1 MKSGL
6 CLPNPNPSRTNAG
19 RGFEKV
25 ILRLVKGGPER
36 LAIEAGQ
43 IDAIVDPASGNA
55 ILLPEAQ
62 RALIE
67 RKMRFRSLVGLSSDW
82 YWEQNEHY
90 RFVSCASATVEGS
103 GFGDDGIVGKA
114 LWDLSIDNMSEADW
128 QTHRQQLEWRATF
141 RNLEV
146 RRVDDAGE
154 VRYLSISGEPI
165 FDDRGGFKGYRGITR
180 DITERKQEEAAVL
193 EPDRFARAAV
203 DALPAHVGVLDA
215 AGVVLLANKAWRA
228 FAATHAGIGAGICEG
243 ANYLAACD
251 NAGGNE
257 RVDGIAI
264 AAGIRQVIAGERELF
279 RYDHACD
286 SLAGRCWFM
295 LSITRV
301 TGDTAARA
309 LVSREDIT
317 ERKRGELLLGLE
329 SAVARCLAA
338 AGNAP
343 AALKAVIRTV
353 CETQGWD
360 CGRYFRMD
368 QAAGV
373 LCFDESWGVPDAA
386 IEQFLERS
394 RGMVFRADAGLTGHV
409 CQSGQPFWILDGP
422 RDAGV
427 SATALA
433 PETGG
438 DGAFAFPVMSE
449 DKMIGVLA
457 FSSRIVREPDDRM
470 LQAVRSI
477 GSQLG
482 RFLQRQQA
490 LDALRR
496 SEARFRRLTDLSSD
510 WYWEQDSDFRFT
522 QFVGC
527 GVLGAGEV
535 LGKTIWELPN
545 IVLNDAGWAEHK
557 SQLAA
562 QWSFCDFEF
571 AAVHPDGEPGYYCIS
586 GEPVYDEA
594 GTFTGYCGT
603 GLDITKRKR
612 VEIALRESE
621 ARSRALAALASG

>member
-1 MKSGL
+1 MKPDL
-6 CLPNPNPSRTNAG
+6 RPPNPNPSSTNAG
-19 RGFEKV
+19 RGIEKV

-67 RKMRFRSLVGLSSDW
+67 RRARFRSLVGLCSDW
-82 YWEQNEHY
+82 HWEQDEHY
-90 RFVSCASATVEGS
+90 RFVSRAGAAVES
-103 GFGDDGIVGKA
+103 SEFGDENIIGKA
-114 LWDLSIDNMSEADW
+114 LWDLAIDDMSEADW

-141 RNLEV
+141 RDLEV
-146 RRVDDAGE
+146 RRVDRAGE
-154 VRYLSISGEPI
+154 VRYLSISGEPV
-165 FDDRGGFKGYRGITR
+165 FDDRDEFKGYHGIAR
-180 DITERKQEEAAVL
+180 DITERKQAEAVVQ
-193 EPDRFARAAV
+193 EPNRFARATL
-203 DALPAHVGVLDA
+203 DALAAHVGVLDA
-215 AGVVLLANKAWRA
+215 AGVVLLANRAWRA
-228 FAATHAGIGAGICEG
+228 FAATHAGIGAGVFEG

-264 AAGIRQVIAGERELF
+264 AAGIRQVIAGERGLF

-286 SLAGRCWFM
+286 SPAGRCWFM
-295 LSITRV
+295 LSITGV
-301 TGDTAARA
+301 AGDTAARA
-309 LVSREDIT
+309 VVTREDIT
-317 ERKRGELLLGLE
+317 DRKRGELLLGLE
-329 SAVARCLAA
+329 YTVVRSLAEA
-338 AGNAP
+338 DNAT
-343 AALKAVIRTV
+343 AALKAVIRAI

-360 CGRYFRMD
+360 CGRYFRLD

-373 LCFDESWGVPDAA
+373 LRYDESWGVRDAA
-386 IEQFLERS
+386 IEQFLEKS
-394 RGMVFRADAGLTGHV
+394 RGMVFRPGAGLAGRV
-409 CQSGQPFWILDGP
+409 CQSGQPLWVLDGT

-427 SATALA
+427 SPAALA

-438 DGAFAFPVMSE
+438 DGAFVFPVMAE
-449 DKMIGVLA
+449 DKTIGVLA
-457 FSSRIVREPDDRM
+457 FSSRTVREPDDRM

-490 LDALRR
+490 ADALRR
-496 SEARFRRLTDLSSD
+496 SEARFRRLTELSSD
-510 WYWEQDSDFRFT
+510 WYWEQDSEFRFT
-522 QFVGC
+522 QYVGG

-535 LGKTIWELPN
+535 LGKTRWELPN
-545 IVLNDAGWAEHK
+545 IVLSDAEWAEHK

-571 AAVHPDGEPGYYCIS
+571 AAVHPDGQLGYYCIS
-586 GEPVYDEA
+586 GEPVYDES

-612 VEIALRESE
+612 AEIALRENE
-621 ARSRALAALASG
+621 ARLRALAGLSSD